1 MSGAAKPAVVEMCG
15 LSTRIGDRF
24 VHRNLDLR
32 VERGQVV
39 GLVGGSGS
47 GKTTLLRQILG
58 LIQPAAGSVRLFG
71 EDLGAAG
78 AVAQSALLRRLGMLF
93 QAGALFS
100 ALPAFD
106 NIAFPLR
113 ELKCLDED
121 WIRRLVNLKL
131 AMVELEVEHGKL
143 MPAELSGGMVKRV
156 ALARALALEP
166 ELLLLDEPT
175 AGLDPDRS
183 RSFVKLLGQLQ
194 VELGLTV
201 IMVTHDPETLAGL
214 ATHIAVL
221 ADQHIIKF
229 GTFASFFDLCDRV
242 DRRIVT
248 KRVLDA
254 LIKSGALD
262 TLCDHRAQLSAI
274 LDDETPAKPTRSHR
288 NVTQQTLLHFLPG
301 ESETRVLPQIPT
313 WAPSIQLDHER
324 EALGCYVSHHP
335 VRVHDH
341 QLKRL
346 QVVPLT
352 QLPDLPDG
360 K

>member
-1 MSGAAKPAVVEMCG
+1 MSAAEKPPVVEISG
-15 LSTRIGDRF
+15 LNTRIGDRL
-24 VHRNLDLR
+24 VHRDLDLR

-58 LIQPAAGSVRLFG
+58 LLQPAAGSVRLFG
-71 EDLGAAG
+71 EDLAAAG
-78 AVAQSALLRRLGMLF
+78 AVAQSSLLRRLGMLF

-131 AMVELEVEHGKL
+131 TMVELEVEHGTL

-175 AGLDPDRS
+175 AGLDPERS

-194 VELGLTV
+194 GELGLTV
-201 IMVTHDPETLAGL
+201 IMVTHDAETLAGL
-214 ATHIAVL
+214 AMHIAVL
-221 ADQHIIKF
+221 ADRHIIKF
-229 GTFASFFDLCDRV
+229 GTVADVMSEDHPFLAGFRDGDR
-242 DRRIVT
+242 
-248 KRVLDA
+248 
-254 LIKSGALD
+254 SGLM
-262 TLCDHRAQLSAI
+262 
-274 LDDETPAKPTRSHR
+274 
-288 NVTQQTLLHFLPG
+288 
-301 ESETRVLPQIPT
+301 
-313 WAPSIQLDHER
+313 
-324 EALGCYVSHHP
+324 
-335 VRVHDH
+335 
-341 QLKRL
+341 
-346 QVVPLT
+346 
-352 QLPDLPDG
+352 
-360 K
+360 